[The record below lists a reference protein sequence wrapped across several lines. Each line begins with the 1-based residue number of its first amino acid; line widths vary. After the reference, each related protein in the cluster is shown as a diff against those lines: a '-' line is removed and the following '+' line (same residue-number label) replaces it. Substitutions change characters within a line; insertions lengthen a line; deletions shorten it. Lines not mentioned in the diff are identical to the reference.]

1 MGVGDEDVE
10 SIVEL
15 RKGVIDGLLYQ
26 CLVSDIDLVGTAC
39 GFPVRSHIL

>member
-10 SIVEL
+10 SIVDL
-15 RKGVIDGLLYQ
+15 YNGVIDGLLYQ
-26 CLVSDIDLVGTAC
+26 CLVGDIDLVGTAC